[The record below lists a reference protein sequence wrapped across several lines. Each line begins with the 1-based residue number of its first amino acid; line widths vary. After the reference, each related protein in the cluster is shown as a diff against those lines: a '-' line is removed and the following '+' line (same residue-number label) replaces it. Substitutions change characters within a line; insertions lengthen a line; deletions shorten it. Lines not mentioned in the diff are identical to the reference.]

1 MPQLA
6 VPGSCA
12 ASASG
17 RSHPQSAA
25 VAALPVLEIERVGDA
40 PRESLPAGDRPLA
53 GVRVLDLT
61 RVLAGPTCARTLA
74 EHGADVLKVSSPQLP
89 HSGDIEIDTGLGKLS
104 TFLDLRRPAEV
115 ETLTSLV
122 RDGRCDV
129 FSQSYRPGSLAARG
143 FGAQALAALR
153 PGIVCVELS
162 AWGRAGPWAQRRGFD
177 TVVQC
182 ASGMA
187 MIQGGAGHRARCR
200 SRRSTTS
207 AAYLMAFGRW
217 SRSRAGRGRAE
228 AGWCACRSHAPASGS
243 STAASWMLPRP
254 PTFRASCPR
263 TRSSASRSRAARR
276 SD

>member
-1 MPQLA
+1 
-6 VPGSCA
+6 
-12 ASASG
+12 
-17 RSHPQSAA
+17 
-25 VAALPVLEIERVGDA
+25 
-40 PRESLPAGDRPLA
+40 
-53 GVRVLDLT
+53 VLDLT

-74 EHGADVLKVSSPQLP
+74 EHGADVLKVSSPHLP

-115 ETLTSLV
+115 ETLASLV

-187 MIQGGAGHRARCR
+187 MIQGGDGPPR
-200 SRRSTTS
+200 TMPVS
-207 AAYLMAFGRW
+207 AIDYVSGYLMAFGAMVALARRAREGGSWVVRVSLARTGKWIVERGLLDAAAAAAVPRELPEDEIERITQRSPSPHGLIRHLAPVARMSETPPRW
-217 SRSRAGRGRAE
+217 MRPPVPLGHDAPVWPARG
-228 AGWCACRSHAPASGS
+228 AGWNS
-243 STAASWMLPRP
+243 
-254 PTFRASCPR
+254 
-263 TRSSASRSRAARR
+263 
-276 SD
+276 